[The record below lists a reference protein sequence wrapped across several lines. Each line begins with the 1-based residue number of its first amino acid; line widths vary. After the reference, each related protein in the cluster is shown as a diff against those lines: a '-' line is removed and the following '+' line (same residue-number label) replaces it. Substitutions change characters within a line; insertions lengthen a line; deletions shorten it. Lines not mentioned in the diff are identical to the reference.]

1 MKKRELPKVEVQN
14 FAFHCVVMER
24 LNNSAN
30 ELPRFK
36 CTVIKT
42 QFPSSYQMAR
52 VFTIEAQYA
61 TEREIAEEAIRL
73 TALTK

>member
-1 MKKRELPKVEVQN
+1 
-14 FAFHCVVMER
+14 MER
-24 LNNSAN
+24 LKNSAN
-30 ELPRFK
+30 GFPRFK

-61 TEREIAEEAIRL
+61 TEREVAEKAIRL
-73 TALTK
+73 TTLTK